1 MFCSYTFLTF
11 FGDFRF
17 GSAMNHH
24 QQCSNSI
31 VRTSGTFVR
40 VLLRWPGQVV
50 YTPGLQFPVL
60 QFPLL
65 FGLSVKFTI
74 QIPSSLFR
82 VSGDFITLSG
92 GGVTD
97 VNVEDVCQTFSFS
110 LRHVRTFSNPVLN

>member
-1 MFCSYTFLTF
+1 
-11 FGDFRF
+11 
-17 GSAMNHH
+17 MNHH

-65 FGLSVKFTI
+65 FGHSVKFTI
-74 QIPSSLFR
+74 LISTLS
-82 VSGDFITLSG
+82 SGDFITLSG

-97 VNVEDVCQTFSFS
+97 VNSEDVCQTSSVS
-110 LRHVRTFSNPVLN
+110 LRHVRNVF